1 MSSTIAARMHTLD
14 INPTP
19 YDLVSGWVL
28 IRSVQTWLLMLR
40 RFEALAL
47 EAFEALKTGTL
58 AERDA
63 VAARFALT
71 VANVEAAMP
80 SLAFDAD
87 LRAAIDRAVED
98 ARAAGEGSLRMRLEI
113 LRQEVQ
119 AAEDSLV
126 ETLGSVGRAVVAVS
140 VQA

>member
-1 MSSTIAARMHTLD
+1 M
-14 INPTP
+14 
-19 YDLVSGWVL
+19 L

-113 LRQEVQ
+113 LRQEVL
-119 AAEDSLV
+119 AAEESLV
-126 ETLGSVGRAVVAVS
+126 ETLGSVGRAAVAVS

>member
-1 MSSTIAARMHTLD
+1 MNSAQ
-14 INPTP
+14 
-19 YDLVSGWVL
+19 YE
-28 IRSVQTWLLMLR
+28 RSNTSHPFR
-40 RFEALAL
+40 CSH
-47 EAFEALKTGTL
+47 LKTLKNINTGWCEPAVVPPHM
-58 AERDA
+58 AE
-63 VAARFALT
+63 
-71 VANVEAAMP
+71 
-80 SLAFDAD
+80 DAD